1 MRCSSCGSAN
11 RDGAR
16 FCQDCGVPLAGPA
29 LAPATTAAQWPELK
43 QATVLFVD
51 LVSSTEMVARL
62 DPEDAMERL
71 RPAIAAMCT
80 EVRRFDGTVVRTLG
94 DGIMAVFG
102 APRAHEGH
110 AVLACEAALAIRRAF
125 GSASRSGLDVRI
137 GLHSG
142 EMVSDASRGE
152 PNAEHGLHGLTLHLA
167 SRVPPVAAP
176 GTVAMTEETYRLA
189 RAYVLARSLG
199 MYVLK
204 GIPEA
209 VELYELER
217 MKPDVA
223 TSGFR
228 SVHSTTLR
236 GRDRELAQLR
246 AALAYSEEGHA
257 SVLGVVGAAGM
268 GKSRL
273 CHEFSSWCRGR
284 LIPVFEARAQLY
296 GHATPLQPV
305 LEFLRSFFFGIAA
318 GDDPDHAR
326 SRVAERLLAVA
337 PTFAADLPLLYE
349 FLGLASGDTVSLAPR
364 SRHSRLLD
372 IVRHLVRHSGQ
383 QASVILIED
392 LHWLDEASDD
402 FIATLVE
409 AVGGTRTLLVVN
421 YRPSYSAPWMGTCAY
436 FHQIVLGELTTAQ
449 TTDLVRELL
458 GGNPALAMLCARVA
472 ERSAGNPFFAE
483 ELVRSLAESGALVGA
498 SGNYGEGAATRSAA
512 LPATVQSVIAARI
525 DRLGEDEKRLLQIA
539 TVIGKDIPLDILD
552 RVASSEVKNV
562 DAALESLCAA
572 GLLEPHAS
580 GHGTQY
586 VIRHP
591 LIQEVA
597 YGAQLKSRRQPLHA
611 AVAKAIERL
620 HRDRLD
626 ELAGLLAYH
635 YESAGETG
643 VAARHAARAAR
654 WVGSTQPAQ
663 AIKHWTHVRD
673 LLTDEPRS
681 LEADRLRIMAAAQIS
696 WLGWREGMTAE
707 QARPYIEEALRFARE
722 GDDSMVPLL
731 LIAQGRI
738 LVASG
743 GSADAYVERVN
754 EALAVV
760 PAGDEGRLATVY
772 ASLSHAYG
780 WAGLLREAL
789 VANDASIVRLH
800 AIAPFDNQF
809 LGYSVEHWTHSLRGR
824 ILARL
829 GLVAEAR
836 DCLDRMLALE
846 AALVDPTVQFIAHLG
861 YVDIAAFL
869 GDSALASQHAA
880 RVNAIA
886 SRHASPYL
894 RVFASLCEG
903 VSKKL
908 AGDVD
913 GAAAAYREGLECL
926 RATSAAMEN
935 EPDFLAAL
943 AECELAQGRVDAA
956 LALCAEALER
966 AQARSARLAECRAWI
981 ALCAARDAQR
991 AGCVE
996 AREAFVRAR
1005 ELVAAT
1011 GAAIYEPALARLN
1024 PAARPEA
1031 FEREA

>member
-1 MRCSSCGSAN
+1 MRCSSCGSGN
-11 RDGAR
+11 REGAR
-16 FCQDCGVPLAGPA
+16 FCQECGASLAGPA
-29 LAPATTAAQWPELK
+29 AAPAAASAQWPELK

-51 LVSSTEMVARL
+51 LVRSTEMVAQL

-102 APRAHEGH
+102 APKAHEGH
-110 AVLACEAALAIRRAF
+110 AVLACEAAVAIRRAF
-125 GSASRSGLDVRI
+125 GAGSRSGLDVRI

-142 EMVSDASRGE
+142 EMVSDASRDQ
-152 PNAEHGLHGLTLHLA
+152 PNAEHGLHGVTLHLA

-189 RAYVLARSLG
+189 RAYVVARSMG

-228 SVHSTTLR
+228 SAHATTLR
-236 GRDRELAQLR
+236 GRDRELGQLR
-246 AALAYSEEGHA
+246 AALARCEEGQA

-318 GDDPDHAR
+318 GDDPGQAR
-326 SRVAERLLAVA
+326 ARVSERLLAVS

-349 FLGLASGDTVSLAPR
+349 FLGLANGETVSLAPK

-372 IVRHLVRHSGQ
+372 IVRHLVRHAGQ
-383 QASVILIED
+383 QVSLILIED

-402 FIATLVE
+402 FIATLVD

-421 YRPSYSAPWMGTCAY
+421 YRPSYSAAWMTCPY
-436 FHQIVLGELTTAQ
+436 FRQMVLGELTPTQA
-449 TTDLVRELL
+449 TDLVRELL
-458 GGNPALAMLCARVA
+458 GGNPELATLCARVV

-483 ELVRSLAESGALVGA
+483 ELVRSLAESGALVGT
-498 SGNYGEGAATRSAA
+498 SGDYREGTATRSAA

-552 RVASSEVKNV
+552 RVASSEMKNV
-562 DAALESLCAA
+562 DAALESLCTA
-572 GLLEPHAS
+572 GLLEPHAA

-611 AVAKAIERL
+611 AVAKAIELL

-635 YESAGETG
+635 YESAGEPG

-663 AIKHWTHVRD
+663 AIKHWTHVRH
-673 LLTDEPRS
+673 LLRDEPRAA
-681 LEADRLRIMAAAQIS
+681 EPDRLRIMAAAQIS

-731 LIAQGRI
+731 LIAEGRI

-743 GSADAYVERVN
+743 GSADAYVRRVN

-760 PAGDEGRLATVY
+760 PTGDEGRLATVY

-789 VANDASIVRLH
+789 AANDAAVVRLH
-800 AIAPFDNQF
+800 ALAPFDNQF
-809 LGYSVEHWTHSLRGR
+809 LGYSVEHWTLSLRGR

-829 GLVAEAR
+829 GLVEEAR
-836 DCLDRMLALE
+836 DCLHRMLALE
-846 AALVDPTVQFIAHLG
+846 GARVDPTVQFIAHLG

-869 GDSALASQHAA
+869 GDAALASQHSA
-880 RVNAIA
+880 RVSSIA
-886 SRHASPYL
+886 SRHDSPYL

-903 VSKKL
+903 VSRKL

-913 GAAAAYREGLECL
+913 GAALAYREGLDGL

-943 AECELAQGRVDAA
+943 AECELARGHVDMA
-956 LALCAEALER
+956 LALSGEALER
-966 AQARSARLAECRAWI
+966 AQARSARLAECRAWL
-981 ALCAARDAQR
+981 ASCAAHEARR
-991 AGCVE
+991 SGCAE
-996 AREAFVRAR
+996 AREAWARAR
-1005 ELVAAT
+1005 ELIATT
-1011 GAAIYEPALARLN
+1011 GAAIYEPALARLT
-1024 PAARPEA
+1024 PGAMTQAY
-1031 FEREA
+1031 EREA